1 VALIARP
8 RCNAARHLRDAPA
21 AGGACRGYLREPPG
35 EVTASNWPCAWDEE
49 FAAPMRA
56 VLERILTACIG
67 FASEAKA

>member
-1 VALIARP
+1 MVTRSCAMRP
-8 RCNAARHLRDAPA
+8 PLAV
-21 AGGACRGYLREPPG
+21 CRGYLREPPG

-56 VLERILTACIG
+56 VLERILTACVG

>member
-1 VALIARP
+1 MIERFLRTRLQRVAV
-8 RCNAARHLRDAPA
+8 D
-21 AGGACRGYLREPPG
+21 GGEPGYLREPPG